1 MLAKHKVRVELDR
14 KEEEKKRGVGLGLVA
29 GYGSDEE
36 SSDDEKESEEGGS
49 RDGEGKQDVKGEDTT
64 VITPLDPEEAVK
76 EARRLKAKEWA
87 EKRRAMKEAEDKS

>member
-14 KEEEKKRGVGLGLVA
+14 KEEEKKRGVGLGLVS

-36 SSDDEKESEEGGS
+36 SSDDEKEGGS
-49 RDGEGKQDVKGEDTT
+49 RDGEGKQEVKGEDTT

-87 EKRRAMKEAEDKS
+87 EKRRAMKGAEDKS

>member
-1 MLAKHKVRVELDR
+1 MLAKHKVRVELEK
-14 KEEEKKRGVGLGLVA
+14 KEEEKKRGVGLGLVS

-36 SSDDEKESEEGGS
+36 SDDDEKESEEGG
-49 RDGEGKQDVKGEDTT
+49 RCDGEGTQDLKGEDTT